1 MNNPN
6 PANRDVNSSS
16 LRLKRLSPAQV
27 QRIDDFLDSVG
38 DYGEVHLIIQS
49 GELRYINTVESHKA
63 WLNGEKRVEKGRTI
77 S

>member
-6 PANRDVNSSS
+6 LANRDVNLSS

-27 QRIDDFLDSVG
+27 QRIDDFLDLVG
-38 DYGEVHLIIQS
+38 DYGEVHLIMQN
-49 GELRYINTVESHKA
+49 GELRYINTIESHKA
-63 WLNGEKRVEKGRTI
+63 WLNGERRVEKSQTI